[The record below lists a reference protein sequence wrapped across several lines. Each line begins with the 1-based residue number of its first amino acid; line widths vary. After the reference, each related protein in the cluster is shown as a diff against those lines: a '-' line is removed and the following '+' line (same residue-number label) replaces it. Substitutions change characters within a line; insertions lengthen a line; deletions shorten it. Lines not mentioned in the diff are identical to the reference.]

1 MNQLIE
7 SFVALKKM
15 VEKNEAQA
23 EKKYTDL
30 LKNKEEMQKKMEA
43 MQTSSDGD
51 NKFDQIIQNFPY
63 LTWSMETIKQPNKST
78 FILGETSGQAEHVKF
93 HPSINMLLTC
103 HFLIRH

>member
-15 VEKNEAQA
+15 VEKNEVQV
-23 EKKYTDL
+23 EKYTYL
-30 LKNKEEMQKKMEA
+30 LKNMEEMQKKMEA

-51 NKFDQIIQNFPY
+51 NKFDQIIQNFTY

-78 FILGETSGQAEHVKF
+78 FILGETSGQAERVKF

-103 HFLIRH
+103 HLLIRH